1 MSEFA
6 AAWFAGPLERRMRRV
21 LVVLAGAAITIAL
34 LLTQLDGWLA
44 NLGFWVGLALWTV
57 IAIRVDRSMQ
67 GLPRK
72 AAGRLDEREL
82 ALRNACHYR
91 AYRVISALGVLAL
104 LVAILATE
112 AAERGA
118 LGVTPQRALIVVLVG
133 YVAVV
138 LNLPWM
144 TLAWRLP
151 APVPEG
157 EA

>member
-1 MSEFA
+1 MTERA
-6 AAWFAGPLERRMRRV
+6 APRLAGPLERRTRRA
-21 LVVLAGAAITIAL
+21 LVVLAAVSITSAL

-44 NLGFWVGLALWTV
+44 NVAFWVGLALWTM

-72 AAGRLDEREL
+72 APGRLDEREL
-82 ALRNACHYR
+82 ALRNACHYG
-91 AYRVISALGVLAL
+91 AYRVISALGVMAL
-104 LVAILATE
+104 LVAILVTE
-112 AAERGA
+112 AAERGL
-118 LGVTPQRALIVVLVG
+118 LGIVPQRALIVVLVG

-151 APVPEG
+151 DPVPEG
-157 EA
+157 ES

>member
-1 MSEFA
+1 MTERAPS
-6 AAWFAGPLERRMRRV
+6 WFAGPLRRRMRRA
-21 LVVLAGAAITIAL
+21 LVVLAAIAITIAL
-34 LLTQLDGWLA
+34 LLTQRDGWLA
-44 NLGFWVGLALWTV
+44 NSGFWVGLALWIV

-82 ALRNACHYR
+82 ALRDDCHYR

-104 LVAILATE
+104 LVAVLATE
-112 AAERGA
+112 VAERGA

-151 APVPEG
+151 DPVPEG